1 MGSFVKVRCMSG
13 EKNDGFLDSRV
24 VSFDALRSRLG
35 QADLVVLTCPLTAE
49 TTNLVDATALALMK
63 PGAWLV
69 NVARGACVDEPALIA
84 ALEGGTIGGAALDC
98 VQEEPLAAGSPLW
111 TLPNVI
117 LTPHSA
123 GETSRYEAK
132 LARLLADN
140 LLRLSAGRSLINQI
154 A

>member
-1 MGSFVKVRCMSG
+1 MHGRR
-13 EKNDGFLDSRV
+13 KNDGFLDSRV

-49 TTNLVDATALALMK
+49 TPNLVDATVLSLMK
-63 PGAWLV
+63 PGAWRV
-69 NVARGACVDEPALIA
+69 NVARGGCVDEAALIA
-84 ALEGGTIGGAALDC
+84 TPEGGTIGGAALDW
-98 VQEEPLAAGSPLW
+98 VQEEPLAADLPPW
-111 TLPNVI
+111 TSPNVI

-140 LLRLSAGRSLINQI
+140 LLRLSAGRPLISQI